1 MSGCLVEML
10 PKTDG
15 KDQTFN
21 RHNCAKVTS
30 AAIKRYFHL
39 SVIILVMFSTLPVF
53 AAVEMFMGV
62 DSC

>member
-1 MSGCLVEML
+1 MVKIRLSTGYQLL
-10 PKTDG
+10 GNPAHD
-15 KDQTFN
+15 
-21 RHNCAKVTS
+21 CAKVTA

-53 AAVEMFMGV
+53 AAMEMFMGM